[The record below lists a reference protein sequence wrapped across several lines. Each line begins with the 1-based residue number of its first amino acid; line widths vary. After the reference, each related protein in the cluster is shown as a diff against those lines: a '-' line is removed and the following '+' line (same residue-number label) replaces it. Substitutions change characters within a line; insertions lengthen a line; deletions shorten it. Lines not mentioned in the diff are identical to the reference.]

1 MILTI
6 ITFLVVFSLLIFAH
20 ELGHFWLARRFGV
33 RAEEFGFGF
42 PPRIFGVQLLKGK
55 KLVKLSEKEKVKV
68 EVSDLKTFDGQEV
81 IKETITD
88 SKQEVD
94 QLVSFKKWR
103 FVRGSKEPEVRPG
116 EEEMQASTIYSLNW
130 IPLGGFVKIKGE
142 NGENENETD
151 SFASRKIWQR
161 ATILSAG
168 VGMNVILAGIL
179 ISLGLMIGFPQALDN
194 IDSRAEVSDRKIQIA
209 QILPDSPAAAAGL
222 LAGDTIITI
231 NDKEFATEEELQDF
245 VAGQAGKELAYKIK
259 RGQEE
264 TIFNVIPEIR
274 QETGK
279 GGIGIAIAATGLVK
293 YPWYLAIEEGI
304 KQTVFLTWAII
315 VAFYELI
322 KGLVVGQGIAVD
334 VAGPIGIA
342 ALTGQVAQMG
352 LIYIFQFTA
361 LLSIN
366 LAIINFLPFPALDG
380 GRVLFLIIEKI
391 KGAPVK
397 RELEAAIHNVG
408 FALLMLLVLVVTF
421 RDVARF
427 GDSFKALWERIV
439 G

>member
-6 ITFLVVFSLLIFAH
+6 ITFLIVFSLLIFAH
-20 ELGHFWLARRFGV
+20 ELGHFWFARKFGV

-55 KLVKLSEKEKVKV
+55 KLVKVAEKEKMEIKI
-68 EVSDLKTFDGQEV
+68 SDFETKDGGEI

-88 SKQEVD
+88 EKQETL

-103 FVRGSKEPEVRPG
+103 FVRGSGDPEIKAG

-142 NGENENETD
+142 NGEEENESD

-168 VGMNVILAGIL
+168 VGMNVILAAIL

-194 IDSRAEVSDRKIQIA
+194 IDSRARVSDKKIQIA
-209 QILPDSPAAAAGL
+209 QIIPDSPAAKTGFM
-222 LAGDTIITI
+222 AGDTIITI
-231 NDKEFATEEELQDF
+231 NDKAFVAEEELQNF
-245 VAGQAGKELAYKIK
+245 VDGETGKELAYKIK

-264 TIFNVIPEIR
+264 MTLKAIPEIR
-274 QETGK
+274 EETGR
-279 GGIGIAIAATGLVK
+279 GGIGIAIATTGLVK
-293 YPWYLAIEEGI
+293 YPWYLAVEEGI
-304 KQTVFLTWAII
+304 RETGLLTWAII
-315 VAFYELI
+315 VAFYDLI
-322 KGLVVGQGIAVD
+322 KGLVMGQGVAVD
-334 VAGPIGIA
+334 VAGPVGIA
-342 ALTGQVAQMG
+342 ALTGQVAHMG
-352 LIYIFQFTA
+352 LIYILQFTA

-391 KGAPVK
+391 KGSPVK
-397 RELEAAIHNVG
+397 RELEAAVHNIG

-427 GDSFKALWERIV
+427 GDNFKALWERVI